1 VASLL
6 RFLRLE
12 PRKEGG
18 EAPAVDREAVD
29 RAIERLRAERKE
41 RYASGMEI
49 AEQAPE
55 AQPFLRC
62 AICEADNSR
71 FAEKCMNCG
80 APLTTDEQRTY
91 NEALWA
97 ARRAEQ
103 AAARPPPID
112 PKGNRALGEE
122 LARAVANREEERVS
136 WMAGQR
142 NSSAGMRIL
151 AALPPQL
158 RTAAIVGGLAEIAGT
173 GIAAYGT
180 HDVGWRFVFIASVA
194 LIGAVFVPRRR

>member
-1 VASLL
+1 MASLL

-29 RAIERLRAERKE
+29 PAIERLRAERKE

-49 AEQAPE
+49 AELAPE

>member
-1 VASLL
+1 MASLL

-29 RAIERLRAERKE
+29 PAIERLGAERKE

>member
-1 VASLL
+1 
-6 RFLRLE
+6 
-12 PRKEGG
+12 

-29 RAIERLRAERKE
+29 PAIERLRAERKE

-97 ARRAEQ
+97 ARRADRRGLRSSPALSPVLGPRFQ
-103 AAARPPPID
+103 TDTPSTDRRRSGAVPARRSQGPRACMLPCAARRCSARVPCPSTSRSISPS
-112 PKGNRALGEE
+112 GCRA
-122 LARAVANREEERVS
+122 
-136 WMAGQR
+136 
-142 NSSAGMRIL
+142 SSSSGC
-151 AALPPQL
+151 
-158 RTAAIVGGLAEIAGT
+158 
-173 GIAAYGT
+173 
-180 HDVGWRFVFIASVA
+180 
-194 LIGAVFVPRRR
+194 

>member
-29 RAIERLRAERKE
+29 PAIERLRAERKE

>member
-1 VASLL
+1 MASLL

-18 EAPAVDREAVD
+18 EALAVDREAVD
-29 RAIERLRAERKE
+29 PAIERLRAERNE

>member
-1 VASLL
+1 MTARHFEDADAGKTKGAAHVLSDIALK
-6 RFLRLE
+6 FLYYQ
-12 PRKEGG
+12 GN
-18 EAPAVDREAVD
+18 AH
-29 RAIERLRAERKE
+29 
-41 RYASGMEI
+41 GMEI

>member
-1 VASLL
+1 MASLL

-29 RAIERLRAERKE
+29 PAIERLRAERKE